1 MLGMF
6 ILFLIFA
13 WVEALTDATAQA
25 AASLGSTTQARVI
38 CGEDSIGIELNVN
51 DFDGRIFAL
60 RNAENPNCVRHFS
73 TSDRTVRL
81 EIPFNFQICGI
92 KSRRMVHPRPGLEYS
107 ITVIVSRDQKHMT
120 EDDRMFALSCRY
132 YTNHRNVGTV
142 MEVSTYS
149 KSYLVG
155 GRNGPACEYS
165 LHYGSLNGPPATN
178 AKIGDKRGCSVDKT
192 IVPEITYD
200 PKLNFAFAPSRV
212 FKFASSQKMY
222 FNCLLYMCPKTDP
235 ACRLSVPPNCSKRQ
249 RRGVITGHKNLDT
262 IYSVNASMPFELNES
277 SAQSLERSRERTDEL
292 LKKAELEVEEE
303 RLKSTTISA
312 ISNKKPIQFAKRK
325 DESQEETHVQSPGT
339 ILTAPVIEFQSA
351 IPLQIKLGML
361 IPQNE
366 SLPYAYHN
374 TAAAVPMAIDRIYR
388 DRILSRDMINFTIS
402 WRFEECIE
410 STAAGYTYELI
421 MNQSIDALIAPP
433 CTDGATVSGHLA
445 SYYNLAVL
453 MYGQTLVSDL
463 ANPIL
468 FPTVI
473 NIMPTYGDFS
483 KIVCDV
489 MEKFQWESFSFIY
502 QADDDSG
509 CFQFQRDLEKA
520 TATRSDCVIS
530 FKANIDSWDPEDI
543 NYTISMIQQRS
554 RIVVLCFDDPDQ
566 KRSLLAGDDRTQ
578 PFWVDQFTPTDGRN
592 ADAEVI
598 GRRGFQLHSNKETVA
613 GDQVFTYKNFSADLI
628 SRMKGWPFY
637 CTTCD
642 QKANASM
649 FSPYLFDLIYLY
661 GIALARTINQSGYDL
676 QSLKNGTLISD
687 NSNVQF
693 EGLTGRVVM
702 GTDGVRDSSYVLS
715 EYDKKNQLN
724 EYILFQVV
732 GSEVNVTDLVNQS
745 VIWASRNN
753 FRPLAVPVCGF
764 DGKGCPAPVWQT
776 YLGLFISVII
786 IVVLIIAALLFVYFY
801 ILHSKS
807 VETRRLN
814 EMWQIPFALLTR
826 VTSKNE
832 AQSQRSI
839 QSGPSTTST
848 KFTFDTVKSSKNF
861 NLYRYENELVIARK
875 YQVRRSLNADNMLE
889 LRIMR
894 QSDHENINKFLGLSI
909 DGPEFMS
916 IWRFAGRGSLQDVIE
931 RGNINIDS
939 FFIYSLIRD
948 LAEGLHYIHSSALQ
962 VHGRLRSSYCLIDDR
977 WQAKISYYG
986 LTFLRDQSTPEA
998 KDLLWTSPEQLRSED
1013 TRGTKPSDVYAF
1025 GIICSEIITMKP
1037 AWDNELKGNHEEVIY
1052 LVKKGGARSIRPS
1065 LETDIPDISQ
1075 GIFHLIRDCWSEEP
1089 AQRPKSEQIR
1099 AVLKS
1104 LNGGRSTSLMDH
1116 VFSILEQHASN
1127 LEMEVEEQTKQ
1138 LVEEKKKADLLLHRM
1153 LPETVA
1159 EKLKL
1164 GQSVEPEGYDNVTI
1178 FFSDVVSF
1186 VTIVSKCT
1194 PLQVI
1199 SYMVYWIQSSAN
1211 SYMCASGLPR
1221 RNGNEHA
1228 RNIANMSLHFIR
1240 ALKSFSIPHL
1250 PDEKIRLRIGINTG
1264 PVVAGVVGLAMP
1276 RYCLFGDTINTASRM
1291 QSNGLADKIHL
1302 SGATNHFLNTVI
1314 GGYRTES
1321 RGELL
1326 IKGKGIMETY
1336 WLLGKDEEFSSQ
1348 TIFCLFLLL
1357 FLTEIETTRPLNTL
1371 TNFTFTGTTELES
1384 SISTSPAISLTTQP
1398 PVTLAQ
1404 VPTAAPSTTVAPLT
1418 LPTLPT
1424 AASLQPLLPTLSPAG
1439 QLHILVGLMI
1449 PSNRSKTMGYDNT
1462 ASAVTIALDRVY
1474 REKILPP
1481 GTNFTFTWKIEECV
1495 ESTAIGY
1502 AFEMIVQKKVDVL
1515 LSPPCIDSAVL
1526 AAHVGAYYDIPVM
1539 LWGYTFDSEFTDAS
1553 TYPTVMSVL
1562 PNYQDLGNVFCEAL
1576 NYNNWDLFA
1585 LIYQQNE
1592 DGGFQEDMEAVAN
1605 DRERCVISY
1614 KEVIDS
1620 WAESDIQYTISQIKA
1635 KARIVLLCFDDTV
1648 QQRLFTIKLEEA
1660 GMDTVDYVYF
1670 FVDTDMQN
1678 EGLTDT
1684 PFWIDTN
1691 KTTDGKDAES
1701 WKIVQR
1707 DEADSFTNFS
1717 TEVVQ
1722 RMADWPFYCEYC
1734 AKTQTEASIYASTLY
1749 DAMYLYAMALSR
1761 VVNSSGTD
1769 PKYYRDGTL
1778 LTRNS
1783 NIEFE
1788 GLSGTVA
1795 IGEDGVRNSIYM
1807 LSVYVDQKGNL
1818 KPYLSFVVADRGVN
1832 SSAIT
1837 NDSDSMWA
1845 SRGGF
1850 HPPST
1855 PKCGFDGKGCPIDF
1869 FTEYRG
1875 YMIAAILIGVLL
1887 ILGVI
1892 GGIVY
1897 IIRLRMKDIEARNR
1911 MWQVNM
1917 QNLVQM
1923 TSKNKAMESARSIQ
1937 SGPST
1942 TSTKFTFDSVKS
1954 TKHYTVYI
1962 YAGERVIG
1970 LNHNISPTQVRINTS
1985 DMSEM
1990 RSMRSMD
1997 HDNINRFVGLAVNG
2011 GAETIS
2017 VWRYCNRGALCDVL
2031 MGNSLLSTMDAFF
2044 IFSLVKDIC
2053 SGLKYIH
2060 ASSVGWHGNMTSRNC
2075 LIDDRWLVKLSDF
2088 GLKFIRNSQPRQPAD
2103 LLWTS
2108 PEHLRDNNFIG
2119 SKAGDVY
2126 SFAIIASEILNMK
2139 PPFEGE
2145 AKLDTD
2151 DIIYMIKKGG
2161 KTPLRPVLD
2170 PVAQDLS
2177 PAFQHLIRDCWSENS
2192 SERPRVETIYTLLGS
2207 MNTSRSSNLMDHI
2220 FAMLENYAGN
2230 LESEIEDRTRE
2241 LVEEKKKADI
2251 LLYRMLPKQVAEKL
2265 KLGQSVEPEAF
2276 ESVTIFFSDVVGF
2289 TTISSRCT
2297 PLQVVNL
2304 LNTLYSLLDS
2314 IINGYL
2320 CTSGLPH
2327 RNGNE
2332 HARHIANMSLS
2343 FVRSMKH
2350 FTIPHLPG
2358 EEVRL
2363 RIGNHTGV
2371 VGLAMPRYCLFGD
2384 SINIASQ
2391 MESKGKPN
2399 RIHIS
2404 PDTNHYLTKVIGRY
2418 LTVSRGEILVSCKH
2432 FGYWEWKAS

>member
-178 AKIGDKRGCSVDKT
+178 AKIGDK
-192 IVPEITYD
+192 
-200 PKLNFAFAPSRV
+200 
-212 FKFASSQKMY
+212 
-222 FNCLLYMCPKTDP
+222 
-235 ACRLSVPPNCSKRQ
+235 
-249 RRGVITGHKNLDT
+249 
-262 IYSVNASMPFELNES
+262 
-277 SAQSLERSRERTDEL
+277 
-292 LKKAELEVEEE
+292 
-303 RLKSTTISA
+303 
-312 ISNKKPIQFAKRK
+312 FAKRK

-1052 LVKKGGARSIRPS
+1052 LVKKRPS

-1424 AASLQPLLPTLSPAG
+1424 AASLQPLLPTLSPAVNVTIPG

-1502 AFEMIVQKKVDVL
+1502 AFEMIVQKKGRRT
-1515 LSPPCIDSAVL
+1515 I
-1526 AAHVGAYYDIPVM
+1526 
-1539 LWGYTFDSEFTDAS
+1539 
-1553 TYPTVMSVL
+1553 
-1562 PNYQDLGNVFCEAL
+1562 
-1576 NYNNWDLFA
+1576 
-1585 LIYQQNE
+1585 
-1592 DGGFQEDMEAVAN
+1592 
-1605 DRERCVISY
+1605 
-1614 KEVIDS
+1614 
-1620 WAESDIQYTISQIKA
+1620 ES
-1635 KARIVLLCFDDTV
+1635 
-1648 QQRLFTIKLEEA
+1648 
-1660 GMDTVDYVYF
+1660 
-1670 FVDTDMQN
+1670 
-1678 EGLTDT
+1678 
-1684 PFWIDTN
+1684 
-1691 KTTDGKDAES
+1691 
-1701 WKIVQR
+1701 
-1707 DEADSFTNFS
+1707 
-1717 TEVVQ
+1717 
-1722 RMADWPFYCEYC
+1722 
-1734 AKTQTEASIYASTLY
+1734 
-1749 DAMYLYAMALSR
+1749 
-1761 VVNSSGTD
+1761 
-1769 PKYYRDGTL
+1769 
-1778 LTRNS
+1778 
-1783 NIEFE
+1783 
-1788 GLSGTVA
+1788 
-1795 IGEDGVRNSIYM
+1795 
-1807 LSVYVDQKGNL
+1807 
-1818 KPYLSFVVADRGVN
+1818 
-1832 SSAIT
+1832 
-1837 NDSDSMWA
+1837 SM
-1845 SRGGF
+1845 
-1850 HPPST
+1850 H
-1855 PKCGFDGKGCPIDF
+1855 
-1869 FTEYRG
+1869 
-1875 YMIAAILIGVLL
+1875 
-1887 ILGVI
+1887 
-1892 GGIVY
+1892 
-1897 IIRLRMKDIEARNR
+1897 
-1911 MWQVNM
+1911 
-1917 QNLVQM
+1917 
-1923 TSKNKAMESARSIQ
+1923 
-1937 SGPST
+1937 
-1942 TSTKFTFDSVKS
+1942 
-1954 TKHYTVYI
+1954 
-1962 YAGERVIG
+1962 
-1970 LNHNISPTQVRINTS
+1970 
-1985 DMSEM
+1985 
-1990 RSMRSMD
+1990 
-1997 HDNINRFVGLAVNG
+1997 
-2011 GAETIS
+2011 
-2017 VWRYCNRGALCDVL
+2017 
-2031 MGNSLLSTMDAFF
+2031 
-2044 IFSLVKDIC
+2044 
-2053 SGLKYIH
+2053 
-2060 ASSVGWHGNMTSRNC
+2060 
-2075 LIDDRWLVKLSDF
+2075 
-2088 GLKFIRNSQPRQPAD
+2088 
-2103 LLWTS
+2103 
-2108 PEHLRDNNFIG
+2108 
-2119 SKAGDVY
+2119 
-2126 SFAIIASEILNMK
+2126 
-2139 PPFEGE
+2139 
-2145 AKLDTD
+2145 
-2151 DIIYMIKKGG
+2151 
-2161 KTPLRPVLD
+2161 
-2170 PVAQDLS
+2170 
-2177 PAFQHLIRDCWSENS
+2177 
-2192 SERPRVETIYTLLGS
+2192 
-2207 MNTSRSSNLMDHI
+2207 
-2220 FAMLENYAGN
+2220 
-2230 LESEIEDRTRE
+2230 
-2241 LVEEKKKADI
+2241 
-2251 LLYRMLPKQVAEKL
+2251 
-2265 KLGQSVEPEAF
+2265 
-2276 ESVTIFFSDVVGF
+2276 
-2289 TTISSRCT
+2289 
-2297 PLQVVNL
+2297 
-2304 LNTLYSLLDS
+2304 
-2314 IINGYL
+2314 
-2320 CTSGLPH
+2320 
-2327 RNGNE
+2327 
-2332 HARHIANMSLS
+2332 
-2343 FVRSMKH
+2343 
-2350 FTIPHLPG
+2350 
-2358 EEVRL
+2358 
-2363 RIGNHTGV
+2363 
-2371 VGLAMPRYCLFGD
+2371 
-2384 SINIASQ
+2384 
-2391 MESKGKPN
+2391 
-2399 RIHIS
+2399 
-2404 PDTNHYLTKVIGRY
+2404 
-2418 LTVSRGEILVSCKH
+2418 
-2432 FGYWEWKAS
+2432 

>member
-6 ILFLIFA
+6 ILFLIFG

-25 AASLGSTTQARVI
+25 AASLGSSTQARVI

-51 DFDGRIFAL
+51 ELDGRIFAL

-107 ITVIVSRDQKHMT
+107 ITMIVSRDQKHMT

-178 AKIGDKRGCSVDKT
+178 AKIGDKFMK
-192 IVPEITYD
+192 
-200 PKLNFAFAPSRV
+200 
-212 FKFASSQKMY
+212 Q
-222 FNCLLYMCPKTDP
+222 
-235 ACRLSVPPNCSKRQ
+235 
-249 RRGVITGHKNLDT
+249 
-262 IYSVNASMPFELNES
+262 
-277 SAQSLERSRERTDEL
+277 
-292 LKKAELEVEEE
+292 
-303 RLKSTTISA
+303 
-312 ISNKKPIQFAKRK
+312 K
-325 DESQEETHVQSPGT
+325 DESEEETHVRSPGT

-366 SLPYAYHN
+366 SLPYAYYN

-388 DRILSRDMINFTIS
+388 DRILSRDMINFTIN
-402 WRFEECIE
+402 WRFEECVE
-410 STAAGYTYELI
+410 STAAGYTYDLI

-463 ANPIL
+463 ANPTL

-483 KIVCDV
+483 KIICDV

-509 CFQFQRDLEKA
+509 CFQFQRDLEKV

-530 FKANIDSWDPEDI
+530 FKDNIDSWDPEDI
-543 NYTISMIQQRS
+543 NYTISMIEQRS

-566 KRSLLAGDDRTQ
+566 KRSFALSLFDAGLTSEEYVYIFPDTDMQVSYGLFHHFLSFSGYWLVVEWLLDGGIITRNRLDDQAQ

-598 GRRGFQLHSNKETVA
+598 GRRGFQVRFKLHSNKETVTS
-613 GDQVFTYKNFSADLI
+613 DQVFTYKNFSADLI

-649 FSPYLFDLIYLY
+649 FAPYLFDLIYLY
-661 GIALARTINQSGYDL
+661 GIALARTINESGLDL
-676 QSLKNGTLISD
+676 QLLKNGTLISD
-687 NSNVQF
+687 NSNGEF
-693 EGLTGRVVM
+693 E
-702 GTDGVRDSSYVLS
+702 
-715 EYDKKNQLN
+715 EYDKRNQLN
-724 EYILFQVV
+724 EYVLFQVV
-732 GSEVNVTDLVNQS
+732 GSEVNVTDLVNGS
-745 VIWASRNN
+745 AVWASRNN

-776 YLGLFISVII
+776 YLGLFIAVIV
-786 IVVLIIAALLFVYFY
+786 IVVLIISALLFVCFY

-814 EMWQIPFALLTR
+814 EMWQISFALLTR

-948 LAEGLHYIHSSALQ
+948 LAEGLHYIHSSPLQ

-998 KDLLWTSPEQLRSED
+998 KGLREGALRSED

-1052 LVKKGGARSIRPS
+1052 LVKKVKNLRK
-1065 LETDIPDISQ
+1065 DQ
-1075 GIFHLIRDCWSEEP
+1075 
-1089 AQRPKSEQIR
+1089 KSEQIR

-1104 LNGGRSTSLMDH
+1104 LNGGRNASLMDH

-1138 LVEEKKKADLLLHRM
+1138 LVEEKKRSDLLLHRM
-1153 LPETVA
+1153 LPKSVA

-1164 GQSVEPEGYDNVTI
+1164 GQSVEPESYDNVTI

-1186 VTIVSKCT
+1186 MTIVSKCT

-1199 SYMVYWIQSSAN
+1199 SLLNELYD
-1211 SYMCASGLPR
+1211 SYMCASGLPK

-1228 RNIANMSLHFIR
+1228 RHIANMSLHFIR

-1291 QSNGLADKIHL
+1291 QSNSLAERIHL
-1302 SGATNHFLNTVI
+1302 SAAANHFLTTVI
-1314 GGYRTES
+1314 GGYKTES

-1326 IKGKGIMETY
+1326 IKGKEMTR
-1336 WLLGKDEEFSSQ
+1336 FR
-1348 TIFCLFLLL
+1348 LFLLL
-1357 FLTEIETTRPLNTL
+1357 FLTEIKTTRPLDTL
-1371 TNFTFTGTTELES
+1371 TNFTFTGTTELAS
-1384 SISTSPAISLTTQP
+1384 STSTTPAISFTTRP
-1398 PVTLAQ
+1398 PATLSQ
-1404 VPTAAPSTTVAPLT
+1404 LPAAATFATVAPLT

-1424 AASLQPLLPTLSPAG
+1424 AATLPPLPTLSPPG

-1449 PSNRSKTMGYDNT
+1449 PSNRSTIMGYDNT

-1502 AFEMIVQKKVDVL
+1502 AFEMIVQEK
-1515 LSPPCIDSAVL
+1515 SAVL
-1526 AAHVGAYYDIPVM
+1526 AAHVGAFYDIPVM
-1539 LWGYTFDSEFTDAS
+1539 LWGYTFDSEFTDTS
-1553 TYPTVMSVL
+1553 MYPTVMSVL
-1562 PNYQDLGNVFCEAL
+1562 PNYQDLGNVLCEAL

-1592 DGGFQEDMEAVAN
+1592 DGGCFSFQEDMEAVAN

-1620 WAESDIQYTISQIKA
+1620 WTETDIQYTISQIKA

-1648 QQRLFTIKLEEA
+1648 QQRLFTIKLQEA

-1722 RMADWPFYCEYC
+1722 RMADWPFYCEHC
-1734 AKTQTEASIYASTLY
+1734 AKTQTEVCFQMQEIIDKFRHQFTHQHFT
-1749 DAMYLYAMALSR
+1749 MR
-1761 VVNSSGTD
+1761 C
-1769 PKYYRDGTL
+1769 
-1778 LTRNS
+1778 
-1783 NIEFE
+1783 
-1788 GLSGTVA
+1788 LSGTVA

-1807 LSVYVDQKGNL
+1807 LSEYADQKGNL

-1845 SRGGF
+1845 SRGGY

-1875 YMIAAILIGVLL
+1875 YMIAAILIGVL
-1887 ILGVI
+1887 
-1892 GGIVY
+1892 
-1897 IIRLRMKDIEARNR
+1897 RLKDIEARNR

-1990 RSMRSMD
+1990 RAMRSMD

-2126 SFAIIASEILNMK
+2126 SFGIIASEIL
-2139 PPFEGE
+2139 
-2145 AKLDTD
+2145 
-2151 DIIYMIKKGG
+2151 Y
-2161 KTPLRPVLD
+2161 
-2170 PVAQDLS
+2170 
-2177 PAFQHLIRDCWSENS
+2177 
-2192 SERPRVETIYTLLGS
+2192 RVY
-2207 MNTSRSSNLMDHI
+2207 
-2220 FAMLENYAGN
+2220 
-2230 LESEIEDRTRE
+2230 
-2241 LVEEKKKADI
+2241 V
-2251 LLYRMLPKQVAEKL
+2251 
-2265 KLGQSVEPEAF
+2265 
-2276 ESVTIFFSDVVGF
+2276 
-2289 TTISSRCT
+2289 
-2297 PLQVVNL
+2297 
-2304 LNTLYSLLDS
+2304 
-2314 IINGYL
+2314 
-2320 CTSGLPH
+2320 
-2327 RNGNE
+2327 
-2332 HARHIANMSLS
+2332 
-2343 FVRSMKH
+2343 
-2350 FTIPHLPG
+2350 
-2358 EEVRL
+2358 
-2363 RIGNHTGV
+2363 
-2371 VGLAMPRYCLFGD
+2371 
-2384 SINIASQ
+2384 
-2391 MESKGKPN
+2391 
-2399 RIHIS
+2399 
-2404 PDTNHYLTKVIGRY
+2404 
-2418 LTVSRGEILVSCKH
+2418 
-2432 FGYWEWKAS
+2432 